1 MHETISAKGQKQT
14 GKLPSLV
21 AELLLLLGR
30 DRLAALH
37 GRLEHIGVAEADS
50 ALA

>member
-1 MHETISAKGQKQT
+1 MRETISAKGQKQT

-37 GRLEHIGVAEADS
+37 GRLEHIRSRRAVS